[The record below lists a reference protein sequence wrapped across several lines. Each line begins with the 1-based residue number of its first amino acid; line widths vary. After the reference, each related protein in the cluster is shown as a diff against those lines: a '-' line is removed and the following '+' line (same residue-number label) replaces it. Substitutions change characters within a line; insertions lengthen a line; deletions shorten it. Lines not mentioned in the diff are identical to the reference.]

1 MKNYNVSE
9 LSNRQLNIQR
19 RNSYNFVLASL
30 MLNIIML
37 SFATIYL
44 NHEQDIVLPVLVIA
58 SILSTLPGLLKL
70 REIKQELRTRTQRV
84 I

>member
-44 NHEQDIVLPVLVIA
+44 NQQQDIVLPVLVIA
-58 SILSTLPGLLKL
+58 SILSTLPGLFKL

>member
-1 MKNYNVSE
+1 MKNYNISE

-44 NHEQDIVLPVLVIA
+44 NQQQDIVLPVLVIA

>member
-44 NHEQDIVLPVLVIA
+44 NQQQDIVLPVLVIA